1 MNQEEAIMLL
11 EYVSAA
17 CPAQR
22 VGEFTPDVWG
32 ELLAPYDL
40 TDARA
45 AVLAVARR
53 QPFVSPAEIITE
65 IKERRAE
72 RIALANVVY
81 DGNPAETGIESARS
95 VRALLRAA
103 ADGRI
108 PPRTPSAALGTTERL
123 ALPPGESGP
132 YAGRAAAA
140 RAAVGQAVPRVRKG
154 VVNPRAVPCRRCAA
168 LPGSSC
174 TARGRR
180 MVDVHPGRLDDATR
194 AAAGLPPIDP
204 ATEERE
210 QARRIAASAAH
221 AAADTTRP
229 DYQDAT

>member
-1 MNQEEAIMLL
+1 MNQDEAIMLL

-65 IKERRAE
+65 IKERREE

-81 DGNPAETGIESARS
+81 DGDPAETGIESARS

-103 ADGRI
+103 ASGQI
-108 PPRTPSAALGTTERL
+108 PPRTPSAALGTAKRL
-123 ALPPGESGP
+123 ALPPGEPGP

-140 RAAVGQAVPRVRKG
+140 RAAVGQAIPRVREG
-154 VVNPRAVPCRRCAA
+154 VVNPRAISCRRCQA
-168 LPGSSC
+168 LPGASC
-174 TARGRR
+174 SAGGRR
-180 MVDVHPGRLDDATR
+180 MNDVHPGRLEDARR

-204 ATEERE
+204 AEEERE
-210 QARRIAASAAH
+210 QARRIAASAAR
-221 AAADTTRP
+221 AAADTTQP
-229 DYQDAT
+229 DFEDAT